1 MAGNP
6 NRDNAG
12 NTKRQGSKIPFDH
25 ADEGGAVVDRAYAIY
40 DAKIRHLV
48 EPEHRGE
55 YLTLDVITGE
65 YEIDAD
71 DMAANSRM
79 LERYSPATLVTMRI
93 GYPAFGTFGRR
104 VRPVPDDETGVANR
118 RTRKTLVPVPGQE
131 DSVVSQAIAIYDANI
146 RHLVE
151 PEHHG
156 EYITLDVETGEYEFD
171 ADGLAANFR
180 MLERHS
186 PETLVSLRIGYPAF
200 GTFVGWRG
208 VFP

>member
-1 MAGNP
+1 MASDP

-12 NTKRQGSKIPFDH
+12 ITKRQGSKTPFDH
-25 ADEGGAVVDRAYAIY
+25 ADEGDAVVDRAYAIY
-40 DAKIRHLV
+40 DAQIRHLV
-48 EPEHRGE
+48 EPERHGD
-55 YLTLDVITGE
+55 YLTLDVTTGD

-79 LERYSPATLVTMRI
+79 LERHSPDTLVTMRI
-93 GYPAFGTFGRR
+93 GYPAFGTFGKR
-104 VRPVPDDETGVANR
+104 VRPVSDDETGVANR
-118 RTRKTLVPVPGQE
+118 GTSKALVPVPGQE
-131 DSVVSQAIAIYDANI
+131 DSVVAQAIAIYDAQI

-156 EYITLDVETGEYEFD
+156 EYITLDVKTGEYEFD
-171 ADGLAANFR
+171 ADGLASNFR

>member
-12 NTKRQGSKIPFDH
+12 ITKRQGSKTSFDH
-25 ADEGGAVVDRAYAIY
+25 ADEGDAVVDRAYAIY
-40 DAKIRHLV
+40 DSKIRHLV
-48 EPEHRGE
+48 EPEHHGE

-71 DMAANSRM
+71 DMAANARM
-79 LERYSPATLVTMRI
+79 LERHPPQNLFTLRI
-93 GYPAFGTFGRR
+93 GYKAFGTFGMRAK
-104 VRPVPDDETGVANR
+104 PVSDDETSAANR
-118 RTRKTLVPVPGQE
+118 GTSKALVPVPGQE
-131 DSVVSQAIAIYDANI
+131 HSVVSQAIAIYDANI

-156 EYITLDVETGEYEFD
+156 EYITLDVKTGEYEFD
-171 ADGLAANFR
+171 ADGLVANFK

>member
-12 NTKRQGSKIPFDH
+12 ITKRQGSKTPFDH
-25 ADEGGAVVDRAYAIY
+25 ADEGDAVVDRAYAIY

-48 EPEHRGE
+48 EPEHHGE

-71 DMAANSRM
+71 DMVANSRM
-79 LERYSPATLVTMRI
+79 LERHSPATLVTLRI
-93 GYPAFGTFGRR
+93 GYPALGTFGMRAW
-104 VRPVPDDETGVANR
+104 PVSDDETGVANR
-118 RTRKTLVPVPGQE
+118 GTSKALVPVPGQE

-156 EYITLDVETGEYEFD
+156 EYITLDVKTGEYEFD
-171 ADGLAANFR
+171 ADDLAANFR

-186 PETLVSLRIGYPAF
+186 PETLVTLRIGYPAY
-200 GTFVGWRG
+200 GTFVGWQG